1 MTGPRILGM
10 AEGGRPDALSGIPHF
25 LLAALDRRFPVQ
37 RLDYAPH
44 GARRLALA
52 AATIR
57 PSRAAW
63 RARFHTSRL
72 AHHLLTRTLADRLG
86 RHDHDF
92 DLALQVLGW
101 VGGQPRPYA
110 LYVDQTRLMA
120 ERGWPAWMPLSRR
133 ERAEIL
139 ALERAMYG
147 EAFHVFVMGA
157 QALDSLVS
165 DYGVDPSRVTIVGG
179 GVNFDSLPEAVGPSA
194 DPLILFVGRDFE
206 RKGGHCLIQAFG
218 GVRRELPDATLHI
231 VGVPE
236 QFGAPGVVSHGSV
249 PSRQQLGDLYRR
261 ARVFCLPSRYEPW
274 GLVLVEAMAHGLP
287 CIGTTTGSMP
297 DILDNGRA
305 GLLVAPD
312 DPGELADAVIRLLS
326 EDHLART
333 VGSSG
338 RRRVEE
344 RFTWERVADRMAPIL
359 SRVEAAEA

>member
-1 MTGPRILGM
+1 
-10 AEGGRPDALSGIPHF
+10 
-25 LLAALDRRFPVQ
+25 
-37 RLDYAPH
+37 
-44 GARRLALA
+44 
-52 AATIR
+52 
-57 PSRAAW
+57 
-63 RARFHTSRL
+63 
-72 AHHLLTRTLADRLG
+72 
-86 RHDHDF
+86 
-92 DLALQVLGW
+92 
-101 VGGQPRPYA
+101 
-110 LYVDQTRLMA
+110 
-120 ERGWPAWMPLSRR
+120 MPLSRR